1 MNFNSF
7 STKKKLAKK
16 SRGESAGRL
25 NGSLRASGAFDA
37 TRNKLREERGVFQSQ
52 HPPHLYSHAALWQRG
67 MKEDPLENVD
77 FSLILL
83 VGVKDSVGAS
93 PSSFSSG
100 PRDTAMDHPFAIRA
114 TAATVTFIRGWTRE
128 TSLFE

>member
-37 TRNKLREERGVFQSQ
+37 TRNKLREEG
-52 HPPHLYSHAALWQRG
+52 G
-67 MKEDPLENVD
+67 
-77 FSLILL
+77 
-83 VGVKDSVGAS
+83 
-93 PSSFSSG
+93 SFSRNT
-100 PRDTAMDHPFAIRA
+100 PLI
-114 TAATVTFIRGWTRE
+114 FIHTPLFGRE
-128 TSLFE
+128 E